1 MSTRKRPSLR
11 GRGAEIF
18 LTDDTKP
25 TTGDHRRG
33 DLREEEAGLPSSQPD
48 RTSANPNNSVT
59 AFGYSGRKE
68 KATFYLPEE
77 VVAALEET
85 WRDLRVM
92 THAKVKKS
100 EIVRAALERTTEE
113 FRRHDTASRL
123 LEDLGFPPWSA
134 PR

>member
-18 LTDDTKP
+18 LTDDTER
-25 TTGDHRRG
+25 TTGDHQRG
-33 DLREEEAGLPSSQPD
+33 DLREEEAHLP
-48 RTSANPNNSVT
+48 ANQHNQTPGSPSNGET

-113 FRRHDTASRL
+113 FRRHGTASRL